1 VADINLQESYDITIV
16 GGGILGCAIAYFLS
30 ITTDSTIILMEQ
42 EKKVA
47 MHTSSRNTGKVHAP
61 FYYNPEKKSSTAA
74 YALKGF
80 DMLKRYCAFHNL
92 PFKEDGVVEIA
103 TNQIEIDT
111 LSKHV
116 QWAHKNGLRD
126 EDVKLLSKSEML
138 EIEPNVKCE
147 AGLVCIRD
155 ASTNYG
161 LINQKLMEDA
171 TQLGCKTSFEN
182 KFRSIQHNTNA
193 NANRKMT
200 IKGTV
205 KDIPTDYVINAA
217 GGNSLD
223 IAHNLD
229 LAKEYT
235 DLYFRGEYWIAP
247 QNYNSLTKR
256 SIYSIPR
263 NTEYPFLDP
272 HWIVRSDGRCEVGPN
287 AVPVFGPYSYTSYD
301 NFKNIIPKIFR
312 SCRASVLK
320 LLLNKQFIQLVSNE
334 FSSSLSKTNM
344 INRVRRFLPSLNPN
358 DFEQRGMAGI
368 RTILIDKNGEFA
380 SESLV
385 VEGESSLH
393 ILNYNSP
400 GATGALPFAANIA
413 RRLVQKN
420 IANRS
425 SKEINFPFS
434 DEKGTAG

>member
-1 VADINLQESYDITIV
+1 MQESYDITIV

-30 ITTDSTIILMEQ
+30 ITTDSTIIVMEQ

-80 DMLKRYCAFHNL
+80 DMLKRYCAFHTL
-92 PFKEDGVVEIA
+92 PFKEDGVIEIA

-171 TQLGCKTSFEN
+171 TKLGCKTSFEN
-182 KFRSIQHNTNA
+182 RFRSIQHNTNA

-205 KDIPTDYVINAA
+205 KDITTDYVINAA

-229 LAKEYT
+229 LAKGYT
-235 DLYFRGEYWIAP
+235 DLYFRGEYWTAP
-247 QNYNSLTKR
+247 QKYNSLTKM
-256 SIYSIPR
+256 SIYSVPR

-287 AVPVFGPYSYTSYD
+287 AVPVFGPYSYTSFD
-301 NFKNIIPKIFR
+301 NLKNVIPKIFR
-312 SCRASVLK
+312 SFRASVLK

-334 FSSSLSKTNM
+334 YSSSLSKTNM
-344 INRVRRFLPSLNPN
+344 VNRVRRFLPSLNPN
-358 DFEQRGMAGI
+358 DFKQRGMAGI

-400 GATGALPFAANIA
+400 GATGALPFAANIV
-413 RRLVQKN
+413 RTLIQKN
-420 IANRS
+420 RANRT
-425 SKEINFPFS
+425 SKEINLPFS
-434 DEKGTAG
+434 DEIS

>member
-1 VADINLQESYDITIV
+1 MVDINLQKSYDITIV
-16 GGGILGCAIAYFLS
+16 GGGILGCSIAYFLS

-80 DMLKRYCAFHNL
+80 DMLKRYCTFHNL
-92 PFKEDGVVEIA
+92 PFKEDGVIEIA
-103 TNQIEIDT
+103 TNEREIDT

-126 EDVKLLSKSEML
+126 EDIKFLSKSEML
-138 EIEPNVKCE
+138 EIEPNVKCD

-171 TQLGCKTSFEN
+171 TKLGCNTTFEN
-182 KFRSIQHNTNA
+182 KFRSIQHNTNT
-193 NANRKMT
+193 NASRKMT

-205 KDIPTDYVINAA
+205 EDLATDYVINAA

-235 DLYFRGEYWIAP
+235 DLHFRGEYWAAP
-247 QNYNSLTKR
+247 QKYNSLTKR
-256 SIYSIPR
+256 SIYSVPR

-272 HWIVRSDGRCEVGPN
+272 HWIIRSDGRCEVGPN
-287 AVPVFGPYSYTSYD
+287 AVPVFGPYAYTSYD
-301 NFKNIIPKIFR
+301 NLKNVLPKIFD
-312 SCRASVLK
+312 SCRVGVLK
-320 LLLNKQFIQLVSNE
+320 LLLNKQYIKLVSNE

-344 INRVRRFLPSLNPN
+344 VNRVKKFLPSLNPN
-358 DFEQRGMAGI
+358 DFKQRGMAGI

-380 SESLV
+380 SESMV
-385 VEGESSLH
+385 VEDDSSLH

-400 GATGALPFAANIA
+400 GATGALPVAANIA
-413 RRLVQKN
+413 RTLVQKN
-420 IANRS
+420 IANRTF
-425 SKEINFPFS
+425 KQIYFPFS
-434 DEKGTAG
+434 DEIS

>member
-1 VADINLQESYDITIV
+1 MADNNLQESYDITIV

-30 ITTDSTIILMEQ
+30 NTTDSTILVMEQ
-42 EKKVA
+42 ENKVA

-61 FYYNPEKKSSTAA
+61 FYYNPEQKSSTAA
-74 YALKGF
+74 YALMGF
-80 DMLKRYCAFHNL
+80 DMLKRYCAFHKL
-92 PFKEDGVVEIA
+92 PFKEDGVIEIA

-116 QWAHKNGLRD
+116 QWGHKNGLRN

-171 TQLGCKTSFEN
+171 MQLGCMTSFEN
-182 KFRSIQHNTNA
+182 KFSSIQHNTNTT
-193 NANRKMT
+193 ANRKMT
-200 IKGTV
+200 VKGTV
-205 KDIPTDYVINAA
+205 KDITTDYVINAA

-223 IAHNLD
+223 IAHDLD
-229 LAKEYT
+229 LAKGYT
-235 DLYFRGEYWIAP
+235 DLHFRGEYWIAP
-247 QNYNSLTKR
+247 QKYNSLTKR
-256 SIYSIPR
+256 SIYSVPR

-272 HWIVRSDGRCEVGPN
+272 HWIVRNDGSCEVGPN

-301 NFKNIIPKIFR
+301 NFKNIFPKIFR

-320 LLLNKQFIQLVSNE
+320 LLLNKQFVQLVSNE
-334 FSSSLSKTNM
+334 FSSSISKTKM
-344 INRVRRFLPSLNPN
+344 VNRVRKFLPSLNPN

-368 RTILIDKNGEFA
+368 RTILIDKNGKFA
-380 SESLV
+380 SERLV
-385 VEGESSLH
+385 VEDEFSLH

-400 GATGALPFAANIA
+400 GATGALPFAASIA

-425 SKEINFPFS
+425 SKEINFLFS
-434 DEKGTAG
+434 DEKGTA

>member
-1 VADINLQESYDITIV
+1 MADINLQESYDITIV

-171 TQLGCKTSFEN
+171 AQLGCKTSFEN

-229 LAKEYT
+229 LAKEFT

-247 QNYNSLTKR
+247 QKYNSLTKR

-263 NTEYPFLDP
+263 KTEYPFLDP

-334 FSSSLSKTNM
+334 FSSSFSKTNM

-358 DFEQRGMAGI
+358 DFKQRGMAGI
-368 RTILIDKNGEFA
+368 RTILINKNGEFA

-400 GATGALPFAANIA
+400 GATGALPFAAGIA

-420 IANRS
+420 IANRT
-425 SKEINFPFS
+425 SKEINSPFS
-434 DEKGTAG
+434 DEIS